1 MTKPQDRRYLSP
13 INSQH
18 ENKLALRTSPRQ
30 REEEER
36 ANRRANAEK
45 ERERSHGRKNKERER
60 ERERERDRDRDRDR
74 QYGHQDANL
83 ILYDEEEE
91 QRRQAKRKLKWK
103 WIGRKLAEW
112 DDAERGQEEY
122 YKDRKPI
129 LNLAEDE
136 EFDDEE
142 GIESKRKRRIL
153 VPLEYNVKRE
163 ELDENIL
170 SEKLQPFA
178 KDELVSL
185 LLIIYVKKPAEER
198 NDDGM
203 LITICIK
210 YQRMRNPSY
219 LLWRM
224 LIFEA
229 VSKARK
235 I

>member
-18 ENKLALRTSPRQ
+18 ENKLALRTSP

-103 WIGRKLAEW
+103 WRERQWQHREETVATNPEW

-122 YKDRKPI
+122 YKDSSEHVNWLPQ
-129 LNLAEDE
+129 AEDE

-178 KDELVSL
+178 T
-185 LLIIYVKKPAEER
+185 EER
-198 NDDGM
+198 NDDDF
-203 LITICIK
+203 
-210 YQRMRNPSY
+210 R
-219 LLWRM
+219 
-224 LIFEA
+224 
-229 VSKARK
+229 
-235 I
+235 